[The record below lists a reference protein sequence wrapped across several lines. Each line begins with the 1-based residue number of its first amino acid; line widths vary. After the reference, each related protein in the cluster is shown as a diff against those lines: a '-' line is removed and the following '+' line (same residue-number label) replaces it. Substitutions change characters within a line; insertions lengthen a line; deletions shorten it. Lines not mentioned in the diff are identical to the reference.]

1 MKKAIIIPCSGQKV
15 RGGSSI
21 YIKPCLID
29 LLGEAEFGR
38 LLALR
43 DKLSVQIKLQPGP
56 DMNTLYSDSDIR
68 FLPAYERYDGKM
80 YKRAAFRESFPEFR
94 GRGRV
99 FIISALYGL
108 LDANDHIRFYDL
120 AMDKRL
126 PSNVRVSQWWAVN
139 GLRRYL
145 DIALKNAAASE
156 VYDLL
161 SNKYRTAIG
170 HLQTSDLY
178 RAYLFNYPGLG
189 IGSLYERGNDLKK
202 IMTLES

>member
-1 MKKAIIIPCSGQKV
+1 MKAIIIPCSGQKV

-21 YIKPCLID
+21 YIKPRLID

-43 DKLSVQIKLQPGP
+43 DRLSVQIGLPPGP
-56 DMNTLYSDSDIR
+56 DMNTLYSESDIR

-80 YKRAAFRESFPEFR
+80 YQRAEFRESFPEF
-94 GRGRV
+94 RGRV

-120 AMDKRL
+120 AMDDRIS
-126 PSNVRVSQWWAVN
+126 PNVRVWQWWARN
-139 GLRRYL
+139 GLRGYL
-145 DIALKNAAASE
+145 DIALRNIAVSE

-161 SNKYRTAIG
+161 SDKYRNATG
-170 HLQTSDLY
+170 SLQTSDQY
-178 RAYLFNYPGLG
+178 QAHQFRYPGLG

-202 IMTLES
+202 ILTLES

>member
-1 MKKAIIIPCSGQKV
+1 MKAIIIPCSGQKV

-21 YIKPCLID
+21 YIKPRLID

-56 DMNTLYSDSDIR
+56 DMNTHYSEGDIS
-68 FLPAYERYDGKM
+68 FLPAYERYSGKM
-80 YKRAAFRESFPEFR
+80 YKRAEFRKFFPEF
-94 GRGRV
+94 RGRV

-108 LDANDHIRFYDL
+108 LDANDHIRFYNL
-120 AMDKRL
+120 AMDVWISPNERAW
-126 PSNVRVSQWWAVN
+126 QWWAGN

-161 SNKYRTAIG
+161 SNKYRNAIG
-170 HLQTSDLY
+170 LLQTADQY
-178 RAYLFNYPGLG
+178 RAYLLSYPGLG
-189 IGSLYERGNDLKK
+189 IGSLYKRGNDLKNLL
-202 IMTLES
+202 TLEG

>member
-1 MKKAIIIPCSGQKV
+1 MKAIIIPCSGQKI

-21 YIKPCLID
+21 YIKPRLID

-43 DKLSVQIKLQPGP
+43 DKLSVQIGLPPGP
-56 DMNTLYSDSDIR
+56 DTNIRNMENDIR
-68 FLPAYERYDGKM
+68 FLPAYKRYNGKM
-80 YKRAAFRESFPEFR
+80 YQRAEFCEFFPEF
-94 GRGRV
+94 RGRV

-120 AMDKRL
+120 AMDDWIS
-126 PSNVRVSQWWAVN
+126 PNERVWQWWAGN

-161 SNKYRTAIG
+161 SNKYRNAIG
-170 HLQTSDLY
+170 LLQTSDRY
-178 RAYLFNYPGLG
+178 RAYLFSYPGLG

-202 IMTLES
+202 ILTLES